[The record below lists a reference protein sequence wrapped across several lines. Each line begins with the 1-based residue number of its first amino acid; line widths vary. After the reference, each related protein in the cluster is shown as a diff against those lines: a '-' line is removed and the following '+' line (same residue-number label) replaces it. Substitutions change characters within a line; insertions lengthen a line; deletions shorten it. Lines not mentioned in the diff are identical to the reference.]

1 MAMLMF
7 LGTVFNRSESFRPS
21 GIAQGEDRQGF
32 SGNGGASRFGKG
44 RIRVQPWS
52 MPSRNTLLIFSIFSE
67 VFHHMKRGSFVRVLL
82 VTALVLGLAAAAG
95 AQTLT
100 VYCGAG
106 LMHPMDDLKARFEKT
121 HPDTTLQMVYAGS
134 GELFGM
140 IATRKEGDVFIP
152 GADKYT
158 RDALN
163 KGFITEDSIR
173 DLCFHVP
180 VILVPAANPG
190 NVQAL
195 DDLAREGLRVG
206 LADAKAAA
214 IGKVG
219 MAILKKNNLT
229 EPVLAN
235 CVVKPS
241 TTNQLLIYTA
251 TGQVDA
257 VIAWED
263 QALWGQAKGKV
274 AVVHIPTKQ
283 NVIKTIPAAVVSF
296 SEQKELSQEL
306 VDYIS
311 SREGKGVWAEWGFPV
326 TKPE

>member
-1 MAMLMF
+1 
-7 LGTVFNRSESFRPS
+7 
-21 GIAQGEDRQGF
+21 
-32 SGNGGASRFGKG
+32 
-44 RIRVQPWS
+44 
-52 MPSRNTLLIFSIFSE
+52 
-67 VFHHMKRGSFVRVLL
+67 MKRGSLVRLL
-82 VTALVLGLAAAAG
+82 LTVTLVLGLAAAAS

-121 HPDTTLQMVYAGS
+121 HDGIRLQMIYAGS

-158 RDALN
+158 RDAIK
-163 KGFITEDSIR
+163 KGFATEESVR

-180 VILVPAANPG
+180 VILVPGDNPG
-190 NVQAL
+190 KVNGL
-195 DDLAREGLRVG
+195 DDLTREGLRVG

-219 MAILKKNNLT
+219 RAVLKKNGILKAV
-229 EPVLAN
+229 EAN
-235 CVVKPS
+235 CVVQPS

-251 TGQVDA
+251 TDQVDA

-274 AVVHIPTKQ
+274 DVVRIPSNR

-296 SEQKELSQEL
+296 SEQEELAQEL

-311 SREGKGVWAEWGFPV
+311 SDEGKTVWAEWGFPV
-326 TKPE
+326 TMPE

>member
-1 MAMLMF
+1 
-7 LGTVFNRSESFRPS
+7 
-21 GIAQGEDRQGF
+21 
-32 SGNGGASRFGKG
+32 
-44 RIRVQPWS
+44 
-52 MPSRNTLLIFSIFSE
+52 
-67 VFHHMKRGSFVRVLL
+67 MKRGSFTKVLL
-82 VTALVLGLAAAAG
+82 VVTLVLGLAAAAS

-106 LMHPMDDLKARFEKT
+106 LMHPMDDLKARFEKA
-121 HPDTTLQMVYAGS
+121 HPDVTLQMAYGGS

-158 RDALN
+158 RDALK
-163 KGFITEDSIR
+163 KGLVTEDSIR
-173 DLCFHVP
+173 DLCFHIP
-180 VILVPAANPG
+180 VILVPGGNPG
-190 NVQAL
+190 HVKTLA
-195 DDLAREGLRVG
+195 DLGNKGLRVG

-214 IGKVG
+214 IGKIA
-219 MAILKKNNLT
+219 MAVLKKNNLS

-274 AVVHIPTKQ
+274 DVIRIPTKQ
-283 NVIKTIPAAVVSF
+283 NVVKTIPAAVVSF
-296 SEQKELSQEL
+296 SEQKELAQSL

-311 SREGKGVWAEWGFPV
+311 SEEGKSIWAEWGFPV

>member
-1 MAMLMF
+1 
-7 LGTVFNRSESFRPS
+7 
-21 GIAQGEDRQGF
+21 
-32 SGNGGASRFGKG
+32 
-44 RIRVQPWS
+44 
-52 MPSRNTLLIFSIFSE
+52 
-67 VFHHMKRGSFVRVLL
+67 MKRSFFVRSLL
-82 VTALVLGLAAAAG
+82 VALFVLGLAAAAG
-95 AQTLT
+95 AAQTLT

-106 LMHPMDDLKARFEKT
+106 LMHPMDDLKARFEKA
-121 HPDTTLQMVYAGS
+121 HQDVTLQMIYAGS

-158 RDALN
+158 QDAVE
-163 KGFITEDSIR
+163 KGFVTADSVR

-180 VILVPAANPG
+180 VILVPGDNPG
-190 NVQAL
+190 KVESL
-195 DDLAREGLRVG
+195 DDLARKGLRVG

-214 IGKVG
+214 IGKTG
-219 MAILKKNNLT
+219 RALLKKNNLL
-229 EPVLAN
+229 EPVVAN
-235 CVVKPS
+235 CVVQPS

-274 AVVHIPTKQ
+274 QVVRIPSSR

-296 SEQKELSQEL
+296 SQQKDLAQEL

-311 SREGKGVWAEWGFPV
+311 SDEGKSVWSEWGFPV
-326 TKPE
+326 TLPE

>member
-1 MAMLMF
+1 
-7 LGTVFNRSESFRPS
+7 
-21 GIAQGEDRQGF
+21 
-32 SGNGGASRFGKG
+32 
-44 RIRVQPWS
+44 
-52 MPSRNTLLIFSIFSE
+52 
-67 VFHHMKRGSFVRVLL
+67 
-82 VTALVLGLAAAAG
+82 
-95 AQTLT
+95 
-100 VYCGAG
+100 
-106 LMHPMDDLKARFEKT
+106 
-121 HPDTTLQMVYAGS
+121 
-134 GELFGM
+134 M

-158 RDALN
+158 QDALA
-163 KGFITEDSIR
+163 KGFVTEESIR
-173 DLCFHVP
+173 TLCYHVP
-180 VILVPAANPG
+180 VILVPADNPG
-190 NVQAL
+190 KVKNL
-195 DDLAREGLRVG
+195 DDLARKGLRVG

-214 IGKVG
+214 IGKVS

-235 CVVKPS
+235 CVVRPS

-274 AVVHIPTKQ
+274 ETVRIPTKRS
-283 NVIKTIPAAVVSF
+283 VVKTIPAAVVSF
-296 SEQKELSQEL
+296 SGQKELSQTL

-311 SREGKGVWAEWGFPV
+311 SEEGKSVWAEWGFPI